1 MQIFYYSG
9 RTHVDSVPGAPAVQM
24 HDLVVRY
31 DKAQGDVLSHI
42 SFEIPA
48 GSRVA
53 LIGHNG
59 AGKSTLLKT
68 LVGLQAYQQGDVRIY
83 GRPVRACHHRVA
95 YLPQRGEIDWR
106 FPISLRAFIMT
117 GRYVHMGWLRR
128 ASVADEAMV
137 TRTMAQLQL
146 DHVAERLI
154 SDLSG
159 GQQQRALLARAI
171 VQEAQL
177 LLLDEPYNNIDPET
191 RLLIGTIV
199 QTLRHEGR
207 TTMIA
212 THDLSR
218 IHDEYEYVVAL
229 KHGQV
234 QYCVPTAQFDL
245 RKEEGADGTTLAMAD

>member
-1 MQIFYYSG
+1 MQIWHYSG
-9 RTHVDSVPGAPAVQM
+9 RTHVDSIPGAPAVVVQ
-24 HDLVVRY
+24 DLVVRY
-31 DKAQGDVLSHI
+31 AQDQGDVLSNI
-42 SFEIPA
+42 RLTIPA

-68 LVGLQAYQQGDVRIY
+68 LVGLQRFQKGSISIY

-106 FPISLRAFIMT
+106 FPVSLAQFVMA
-117 GRYVHMGWLRR
+117 GRYVHMGWFGHANGHDR
-128 ASVADEAMV
+128 AIVDQ
-137 TRTMAQLQL
+137 TMTQL
-146 DHVAERLI
+146 DLAHVHERLI

-171 VQEAQL
+171 VQESEL

-191 RLLIGTIV
+191 RILMSEMIRA
-199 QTLRHEGR
+199 LRDQGR
-207 TTMIA
+207 TIIVA

-218 IHDEYEYVVAL
+218 LREEFEYVIALEHGNIAKMSTVAEL
-229 KHGQV
+229 DEAEYGKHVAVAG
-234 QYCVPTAQFDL
+234 
-245 RKEEGADGTTLAMAD
+245 

>member
-9 RTHVDSVPGAPAVQM
+9 RTHVDSVPDAPAVQM
-24 HDLVVRY
+24 NGLLVRY
-31 DKAQGDVLSHI
+31 DKSQGDVLSNI
-42 SFEIPA
+42 SLELAA

-68 LVGLQAYQQGDVRIY
+68 LVGLQAYQQGEVRIY
-83 GRPVRACHHRVA
+83 GRSVRACHHRVA

-106 FPISLRAFIMT
+106 FPIDVRSFIMT

-128 ASVADEAMV
+128 ASADDEALV
-137 TRTMAQLQL
+137 ERTMMQLQL
-146 DHVAERLI
+146 DHVATRLI

-191 RLLIGTIV
+191 RLLIGDIV
-199 QTLRHEGR
+199 KTLQDEGR
-207 TTMIA
+207 TTIIA

-218 IHDEYEYVVAL
+218 LHDEYEYVVAL
-229 KHGQV
+229 KHGRV
-234 QYCVPTAQFDL
+234 QYCVPVEQFHL
-245 RKEEGADGTTLAMAD
+245 KKEEGADGTTLAMVD

>member
-24 HDLVVRY
+24 HGLVVRY
-31 DKAQGDVLSHI
+31 DKAQGDVLSDI
-42 SFEIPA
+42 SLELPA

-68 LVGLQAYQQGDVRIY
+68 LVGLQSYQQGDVRIY

-128 ASVADEAMV
+128 ASADDVALVE
-137 TRTMAQLQL
+137 RTMTQLQL

-191 RLLIGTIV
+191 RLLIGDIV
-199 QTLRHEGR
+199 KTLQHEGR
-207 TTMIA
+207 TTIIA
-212 THDLSR
+212 THDISR
-218 IHDEYEYVVAL
+218 IHEEYEYVVAL
-229 KHGQV
+229 KDGRV
-234 QYCVPTAQFDL
+234 QYCVPVAQFHL
-245 RKEEGADGTTLAMAD
+245 RKEEGVDGTTLAMVD

>member
-1 MQIFYYSG
+1 
-9 RTHVDSVPGAPAVQM
+9 
-24 HDLVVRY
+24 VRY
-31 DKAQGDVLSHI
+31 DKAQGDVLSDI
-42 SFEIPA
+42 SLELPA

-95 YLPQRGEIDWR
+95 YLPQRGEIDWQ
-106 FPISLRAFIMT
+106 FPIALREFIMT

-128 ASVADEAMV
+128 ASATDVAMV
-137 TRTMAQLQL
+137 ARTMAQLQL
-146 DHVAERLI
+146 DHVADRLI

-191 RLLIGTIV
+191 RLLIGTMV
-199 QTLRHEGR
+199 KTLQHEGR
-207 TTMIA
+207 TTIIA
-212 THDLSR
+212 THDVSR
-218 IHDEYEYVVAL
+218 LQEEYEYVVSL
-229 KHGQV
+229 KHGHV
-234 QYCVPTAQFDL
+234 EYCVPVAHVHL
-245 RKEEGADGTTLAMAD
+245 RKEEGADGTTLAMVD